1 VVLSSITCILVVT
14 GANTENTDTPAHSQ
28 TYISTSFSKAKSFR
42 NLLHDIAHRV
52 GYTRAFQNDYQILR
66 QNRYVSV
73 TCADPMYTHTHT
85 NNTHTTAECSNKDQT
100 QTVNPASQT
109 VAGSSEL
116 GEVVSGQT
124 GADRCR
130 KGPSWTSCSSNSI
143 TGGGNTANSAGT
155 ISRGGRSH
163 LSRERRSGE
172 SVCSKRKHT

>member
-1 VVLSSITCILVVT
+1 MVLSSITCILVVT

-73 TCADPMYTHTHT
+73 TCADPMYTHKHT
-85 NNTHTTAECSNKDQT
+85 KNTHTTAECGNKDQT
-100 QTVNPASQT
+100 QTVNPASQS

-143 TGGGNTANSAGT
+143 TGAGNTANSAGT

-172 SVCSKRKHT
+172 SVCSKQKHT